1 MGSQGTTTVD
11 FGAFPG
17 KTDTSVAV
25 TGQAGIIAGSLVE
38 AWLRP
43 VDTADHTADE
53 HMVEAIKVFA
63 GNIVA
68 ATGFTIYAFIDSTLT
83 EPVVDAAQANSMQ
96 QATATA
102 IANKNAQPGVGAQ
115 GGGGA
120 GATRLYG
127 LYTVAWVWN

>member
-53 HMVEAIKVFA
+53 HMVEQIKVFA
-63 GNIVA
+63 ATIVA

-83 EPVVDAAQANSMQ
+83 EPVVDAVQANSMQ